1 MKPLFEVNNGKIA
14 FANSIEQDFC
24 DYIID
29 KTKNLLKTATVSSFF
44 IDYILDWK
52 DKKWMCQFSKDYGY
66 YMQQSKTG

>member
-52 DKKWMCQFSKDYGY
+52 DKKVDVSVFEGLWILHAAK
-66 YMQQSKTG
+66 